1 MTQALN
7 LDTTNIETGEIFHRM
22 SDEAMIDYFAIQ
34 QEANRLAQFHLGH
47 IEMELMRRAT
57 ESGATVIQGNGMKYE
72 IKTPNEY
79 DRSQLPALVEFLTP
93 EQKTK
98 CVVPAHM
105 KEIPE
110 SHDMQQW
117 NKAARE
123 NGGDLADGIK
133 GLTFPGKASG
143 KLVQTES

>member
-1 MTQALN
+1 MTQQVNQERRIGSDL
-7 LDTTNIETGEIFHRM
+7 
-22 SDEAMIDYFAIQ
+22 SDEALI
-34 QEANRLAQFHLGH
+34 EAVWWAKEKTATDLAHEGKL
-47 IEMELMRRAT
+47 EMELMRRAT
-57 ESGATVIQGNGMKYE
+57 ERGATTIYGKDMKYE

-93 EQKTK
+93 EQKLK

-105 KEIPE
+105 KEVPE

-123 NGGDLADGIK
+123 NGGDLADGIQS
-133 GLTFPGKASG
+133 LTFPGKASG
-143 KLVQTES
+143 KLVKTEE